1 MVASAVLRNL
11 RDEVHRSLAWIMRE
25 GDCDV
30 VVGAMV
36 LCKAAEFVAN
46 SASNDCPGKH
56 NGGYKIIVSMVK
68 VGCKSVKER
77 KRQHTIATVE
87 QPN

>member
-1 MVASAVLRNL
+1 MVASTILRNL

-36 LCKAAEFVAN
+36 LRKAAEFVAN
-46 SASNDCPGKH
+46 SASNDSAGKH
-56 NGGYKIIVSMVK
+56 NGGYEIIVSVVK
-68 VGCKSVKER
+68 VGCESVKE
-77 KRQHTIATVE
+77 V
-87 QPN
+87 